1 MNTENIN
8 LPASFRVIG
17 VGIGIEEVIKKVK
30 SLELDGV
37 SAETANVF
45 WSVNHDENLNSDEI
59 RLSTILAGQEIRD
72 VKESSTAAIQ
82 IVELCHTPGHPWRGS
97 LFHQTVSHSASIKAL
112 IGVVI
117 GCDIQHRFRAQAI
130 KDVIKANDELLDHL
144 FEDDD

>member
-37 SAETANVF
+37 SAETANVL

-59 RLSTILAGQEIRD
+59 RLSTILAGQEI
-72 VKESSTAAIQ
+72 
-82 IVELCHTPGHPWRGS
+82 WRCQG
-97 LFHQTVSHSASIKAL
+97 I
-112 IGVVI
+112 
-117 GCDIQHRFRAQAI
+117 
-130 KDVIKANDELLDHL
+130 
-144 FEDDD
+144 